1 MGDMPNKP
9 SLLEQLRAQ
18 SDALREQNT
27 STRPIADELRE
38 IDRRLLASFRWLEE
52 ALGHLEVIRPVV
64 AHRFVIEPVL
74 AIASPLYDRGFVTY
88 RRHTYAGL
96 ELIEHVELFYRM
108 AQEAPIRL
116 LVPPGAAAAID
127 DRLRAAQLEAHYQIE
142 QDDRGL
148 RRGVFTITPA
158 VMASVRFVPDYG
170 RRIVEATLRNVDR
183 LESVALEFPSEAF
196 GEPAMEDLVR
206 LMLGE
211 ANTFLKRAPLVD
223 VGSKRAARAA
233 DKGRPTLSLSRY
245 SVAAR

>member
-1 MGDMPNKP
+1 MKETPNKT

-18 SDALREQNT
+18 SDALRQQDD
-27 STRPIADELRE
+27 SARPVADELRE
-38 IDRRLLASFRWLEE
+38 IDRRLLASFRWLDE

-74 AIASPLYDRGFVTY
+74 AIASPRYDRGFVTY

-108 AQEAPIRL
+108 AQDTPIRL
-116 LVPPGAAAAID
+116 PVPPGAASAID
-127 DRLRAAQLEAHYQIE
+127 ERLRAAQLNRYQIE

-148 RRGVFTITPA
+148 RRGFFMITPA

-170 RRIVEATLRNVDR
+170 RQVVEATLRNVDR
-183 LESVALEFPSEAF
+183 LESVALEFPPEAI

-223 VGSKRAARAA
+223 VGGKRAARAA
-233 DKGRPTLSLSRY
+233 DTSRPALSLSRY